1 MTDNNREMIWFG
13 TSGRLQKQTT
23 PALFS
28 PGEVLPSLF
37 PDNSAMIYAMGQK
50 IDFSVVKVSC
60 TWSKTI
66 SITNLMIADLRAM
79 NEEVNQTKLQHA
91 IQTLSKQWD
100 QREGKIVYYSNYPVQ
115 LCPHMWRPSLG
126 SLVRL
131 SCENQAEMK
140 LPLVDQESIPRGTT
154 H

>member
-1 MTDNNREMIWFG
+1 MI
-13 TSGRLQKQTT
+13 
-23 PALFS
+23 
-28 PGEVLPSLF
+28 PSLF

-91 IQTLSKQWD
+91 IKALSTQWD
-100 QREGKIVYYSNYPVQ
+100 QREGKIIIFSNNIY
-115 LCPHMWRPSLG
+115 LCSYASL
-126 SLVRL
+126 
-131 SCENQAEMK
+131 C
-140 LPLVDQESIPRGTT
+140 
-154 H
+154 